1 MKIKIAVVQ
10 FEMQT
15 WEIDQNLQKME
26 KFISKAAK
34 AKADLIVF
42 PEDCVT
48 GPVMKN
54 SNYVDHQKRLIKHF
68 QKIAIQYK
76 IDLVPG
82 SWMEADPRTK
92 GWYNTT
98 YYIDR
103 TGKIKGDYR
112 KNHLW
117 LSERSF
123 LTPGQQIST
132 FNTRFGKIGL
142 VICWDLMFPEQFRAM
157 TKRGVQIVIC
167 PSHWTKALATTAKLI
182 DLPREWESSHVN
194 ALVRARAIENEIIM
208 VYSNLAGIGKY
219 GEHQDEMIGQSQ
231 ITTPFFSPLK
241 HLPHNQEEMFIQEVD
256 TKYLKLAEKFYK
268 IRADLKKSI

>member
-10 FEMQT
+10 FEMAT
-15 WEIDQNLQKME
+15 WQVEQNLAKME
-26 KFISKAAK
+26 KFIAMASKK
-34 AKADLIVF
+34 KADLIVF

-54 SNYVDHQKRLIKHF
+54 ADYVDHQKRFIIHF
-68 QKIAIQYK
+68 QKIAAKYK

-103 TGKIKGDYR
+103 TGKIKGHYR

-123 LTPGQQIST
+123 LTPGHQIRT

-142 VICWDLMFPEQFRAM
+142 TICWDLMFPEQFRAM
-157 TKRGVQIVIC
+157 TKKGVQIVIC
-167 PSHWTKALATTAKLI
+167 PSHWTKALATSAKQTT
-182 DLPREWESSHVN
+182 LPTEWESSHVN

-208 VYSNLAGIGKY
+208 VYANLAGLGKY
-219 GEHQDEMIGQSQ
+219 GDHQDEMIGQSQ
-231 ITTPFFSPLK
+231 IAMPFFSPLK
-241 HLPHNQEEMFIQEVD
+241 HLAHNQEEMFIQEVD
-256 TKYLKLAEKFYK
+256 TNYLKLAEKFYK
-268 IRADLKKSI
+268 IRSDLKAT

>member
-15 WEIDQNLQKME
+15 WQIDKNIAKME
-26 KFISKAAK
+26 KFIANASQ

-54 SNYVDHQKRLIKHF
+54 ADYVDHKKRFIKHF
-68 QKIAIQYK
+68 QKVAAQYK

-103 TGKIKGDYR
+103 AGKIKGHYH

-123 LTPGQQIST
+123 LTPGNQIST

-167 PSHWTKALATTAKLI
+167 PSHWTKALATTKQI
-182 DLPREWESSHVN
+182 DLPTEWESTHVN

-208 VYSNLAGIGKY
+208 VYANLAGIGQY
-219 GEHQDEMIGQSQ
+219 GDHQDEMIGQSQ
-231 ITTPFFSPLK
+231 IAMPFFSPLK
-241 HLPHNQEEMFIQEVD
+241 HLAHNQEEMFIYEVD

-268 IRADLKKSI
+268 IRTDLKKTP